1 MIPTLVN
8 TLWRAASMGE
18 ARRFARSTRRVAE
31 TQKERLAAYLK
42 NNRDT
47 EYGQRHGF
55 GSIASVAAWQRRVP
69 LTVYD
74 DYLPEIERLKAGQTA
89 VLTREPVE
97 RFELS
102 SGSTSGSKLI
112 PYTATLR
119 AELRRG
125 LAVWIADL
133 YRHYGEL
140 LHGPAYWSIT
150 PLTEGK
156 SATAGGIPIG
166 FEEDS
171 DYLGPLGPL
180 VESTLAVP
188 KAVKHLRD
196 VATFRYATLLYL
208 LRQPGLRLISV
219 WNPTFL
225 TLLLARLPDWWEP
238 LLRDLAAGTLTPP
251 EPVDPGIWRRLTPMP
266 RRARA
271 LSRVAPTDYTAIW
284 PRLRLLSCWADG
296 PSAPYAAELARHFP
310 GVTLQPKGLL
320 ATEAFVSLPLV
331 GREGAAL
338 STAAHFFEL
347 LADSGEPRLA
357 HQVEKGATYAVVVT
371 TGGGLYRYQLHDV
384 VEVVGFVGEAPCLR
398 FVGKTD
404 QVSDWFGEK
413 LDERFV
419 AGVLRGLFERHRLE
433 PSFALLAPER
443 ASGRAAAGDLRYALY
458 LEAGHLA
465 DPAAL
470 AADLD
475 RGLSENFH
483 YAWCRRLG
491 QLAPPR
497 IAPVVDGQERY
508 LRACQR
514 QGRKMG
520 NVKPSLL
527 QKTTHWSEWL
537 GAST

>member
-8 TLWRAASMGE
+8 TLWRAASLGE

-31 TQKERLAAYLK
+31 SQAERLAAYLK

-55 GSIASVAAWQRRVP
+55 GSITSVAAYQQRVP

-102 SGSTSGSKLI
+102 SGSTSGSKLV

-119 AELRRG
+119 EELRRG

-150 PLTEGK
+150 PLTEGE
-156 SATAGGIPIG
+156 STTAGGIPIG

-188 KAVKHLRD
+188 NAVKHLRE
-196 VATFRYATLLYL
+196 VATFRYVTLLYL

-251 EPVDPGIWRRLTPMP
+251 EPVDPEIDPTIDPGIWRRL
-266 RRARA
+266 RR
-271 LSRVAPTDYTAIW
+271 
-284 PRLRLLSCWADG
+284 
-296 PSAPYAAELARHFP
+296 
-310 GVTLQPKGLL
+310 
-320 ATEAFVSLPLV
+320 
-331 GREGAAL
+331 
-338 STAAHFFEL
+338 
-347 LADSGEPRLA
+347 RLA
-357 HQVEKGATYAVVVT
+357 
-371 TGGGLYRYQLHDV
+371 
-384 VEVVGFVGEAPCLR
+384 
-398 FVGKTD
+398 
-404 QVSDWFGEK
+404 
-413 LDERFV
+413 
-419 AGVLRGLFERHRLE
+419 
-433 PSFALLAPER
+433 
-443 ASGRAAAGDLRYALY
+443 
-458 LEAGHLA
+458 
-465 DPAAL
+465 
-470 AADLD
+470 
-475 RGLSENFH
+475 
-483 YAWCRRLG
+483 
-491 QLAPPR
+491 
-497 IAPVVDGQERY
+497 
-508 LRACQR
+508 
-514 QGRKMG
+514 
-520 NVKPSLL
+520 
-527 QKTTHWSEWL
+527 
-537 GAST
+537 